1 MSVVACILATACL
14 RIGNK
19 SDSLID
25 KYITHLKT
33 RRKRLCSIVP
43 FVLYSYI
50 LGCDII
56 LAYQR
61 TPIYLK
67 HSLFAVMNVI
77 RNKEKL

>member
-1 MSVVACILATACL
+1 MFFIGVQTHSQETAL
-14 RIGNK
+14 LEIQ
-19 SDSLID
+19 
-25 KYITHLKT
+25 
-33 RRKRLCSIVP
+33 RKKLYSIVP

-50 LGCDII
+50 IGCDII

-77 RNKEKL
+77 RSKEKL